1 MRDPLLLTYAVPHER
16 VNRGPLLYDISS
28 GLQPMSIRD
37 QMFRGYILVKRA
49 LSNKLLEPNQDLPIL
64 VIGGGVAGAIASLTA
79 VENNVPVMLVE
90 KSKLFG
96 VQESAD
102 HRTVCPTQYDWPAS
116 HWNERR
122 FPWTGAAMP
131 LSWHRAAAS
140 KVTAVWRSRL
150 RRAAK
155 KHSALFSLRHN
166 TEFKS
171 HRIDQNEQA
180 VYAQLNA
187 ASTGEYTAGP
197 FSIVIACG
205 GAGIERTRVP
215 DEHPTYTGYQFWKV
229 DPYDKSN
236 LGLPAD
242 VKPTVLISGGGDGS
256 LQDYL
261 RVVCRKTAGD
271 IYSELPDVLKPYME
285 QQIAKIEDIA
295 MRSYLWGDAG
305 ELDHPIHQEVQE
317 RYHGLIVYLLTK
329 DPAAGALERSLKRLV
344 DHSMD
349 RLSLKF
355 IYPCEHFWSCY
366 PLNRFLVLLLS
377 EYIQRAFGVQT
388 LERNTKLLDI
398 SPVDHSCHN
407 EPPDCHGKNHE
418 VTVAD
423 ATCADYR
430 DSTRNRRTLAGG
442 PFNILIVRHGIQRSN
457 PPLGEGPAANPY
469 RQVMPYSSV
478 W

>member
-1 MRDPLLLTYAVPHER
+1 
-16 VNRGPLLYDISS
+16 
-28 GLQPMSIRD
+28 
-37 QMFRGYILVKRA
+37 
-49 LSNKLLEPNQDLPIL
+49 
-64 VIGGGVAGAIASLTA
+64 
-79 VENNVPVMLVE
+79 
-90 KSKLFG
+90 
-96 VQESAD
+96 
-102 HRTVCPTQYDWPAS
+102 
-116 HWNERR
+116 
-122 FPWTGAAMP
+122 
-131 LSWHRAAAS
+131 
-140 KVTAVWRSRL
+140 L

-187 ASTGEYTAGP
+187 ASRGEYTAGP

-377 EYIQRAFGVQT
+377 EYLQRHSAFRHWNAT
-388 LERNTKLLDI
+388 PSYSTSPPSITRATTSRPTATARTTKLPSLMLLARI
-398 SPVDHSCHN
+398 TGTAPGTVGHWPV
-407 EPPDCHGKNHE
+407 
-418 VTVAD
+418 A
-423 ATCADYR
+423 R
-430 DSTRNRRTLAGG
+430 ST
-442 PFNILIVRHGIQRSN
+442 F
-457 PPLGEGPAANPY
+457 
-469 RQVMPYSSV
+469 SS
-478 W
+478 